1 MNKLEF
7 NVVNVLYEVIRPAR
21 SRTPEARYLFSPH
34 SKQVRFPSP
43 TQPAGGREQEE
54 VLSSLPT
61 ERQGDLDWD
70 WP

>member
-1 MNKLEF
+1 MFYMRSFGQLEA
-7 NVVNVLYEVIRPAR
+7 E
-21 SRTPEARYLFSPH
+21 PEARYLFSPH

-43 TQPAGGREQEE
+43 TQPASGREQEE

>member
-1 MNKLEF
+1 MFYMRSYSQLEA
-7 NVVNVLYEVIRPAR
+7 E
-21 SRTPEARYLFSPH
+21 PEPRYLFSTH
-34 SKQVRFPSP
+34 SKQARFPSP
-43 TQPAGGREQEE
+43 TQPAGGREQGE